1 MLIYLPSGRRELNV
15 KALVGAF
22 NQEKALV
29 GAYSVIVKTDCE
41 TDGPA
46 AAFLPSSLQLQAVS
60 RCRHC
65 RLIAASRGA
74 TVTCHCHA
82 SSALSRDHCG
92 LCDVVRPGITSTSQE
107 HDSELGLKT
116 NLCEV

>member
-1 MLIYLPSGRRELNV
+1 M
-15 KALVGAF
+15 KAVVAAF
-22 NQEKALV
+22 NQEKAQV
-29 GAYSVIVKTDCE
+29 GAFSVIVKTDCE
-41 TDGPA
+41 TD

>member
-1 MLIYLPSGRRELNV
+1 MIIASVLSV

-22 NQEKALV
+22 NLV
-29 GAYSVIVKTDCE
+29 GAFSVIVK